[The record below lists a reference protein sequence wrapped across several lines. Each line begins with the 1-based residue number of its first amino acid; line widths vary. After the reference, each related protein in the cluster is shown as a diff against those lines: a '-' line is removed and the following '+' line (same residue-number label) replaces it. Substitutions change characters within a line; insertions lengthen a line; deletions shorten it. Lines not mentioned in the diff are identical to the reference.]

1 MSASKPAALFD
12 SPSRLLVKVCGLTR
26 QQDAD
31 ACAEAGVDL
40 CGFIFHPASPRAV
53 TPAVAA
59 GLHSHGM
66 ARVGVFVKQSADE
79 VLAIMDAAR
88 LDFAQLHGGQ
98 DAAFCDRVGA
108 ERVIRVAWP
117 QRHVDASGLNAGAG
131 LASLHAELAGLAP
144 HVRCFLLDA
153 GTSGGGH
160 GATMD
165 WAALRGLAPGAPW
178 LLAGG
183 LTPDN
188 VASAVAACGGHDPA
202 MLIGVDLNSGVESA
216 PGRKDAPRVAAALA
230 ALRTA

>member
-1 MSASKPAALFD
+1 MNSSKPATLFD
-12 SPSRLLVKVCGLTR
+12 TPSRLLVKVCGLTR

-31 ACAEAGVDL
+31 ACAQTGVDL

-66 ARVGVFVKQSADE
+66 ARVGVFVKQSTDE

-98 DAAFCDRVGA
+98 DAAFCDRVGR

-117 QRHVDASGLNAGAG
+117 QRHVDTAGYADR
-131 LASLHAELAGLAP
+131 ASLEAELAGLAP

-160 GATMD
+160 GTTMD
-165 WAALRGLAPGAPW
+165 WAALRGLAPRAPW

-183 LTPDN
+183 LTADN
-188 VASAVAACGGHDPA
+188 VAAAVAACGGHAPA

-216 PGRKDAPRVAAALA
+216 PGQKDATRVAAALA
-230 ALRTA
+230 ALRG

>member
-1 MSASKPAALFD
+1 MNSSKPSAVFD

-31 ACAEAGVDL
+31 VCARAGVDL
-40 CGFIFHPASPRAV
+40 CGFIFHPASPRGV

-98 DAAFCDRVGA
+98 DAAFCDRVGP

-117 QRHVDASGLNAGAG
+117 QRHADSAGHVDR
-131 LASLHAELAGLAP
+131 ASLHAELAELAL

-188 VASAVAACGGHDPA
+188 VAAAVAACGGHDPA

-216 PGRKDAPRVAAALA
+216 PGQKDAPRVAAALA
-230 ALRTA
+230 ALRAA

>member
-1 MSASKPAALFD
+1 MNAATDIFGHHGQR
-12 SPSRLLVKVCGLTR
+12 PSRLLVKVCGLTR
-26 QQDAD
+26 QRDVD
-31 ACAEAGVDL
+31 ACADAGVDL

-66 ARVGVFVKQSADE
+66 ARVGVFVRQSADE
-79 VLAIMDAAR
+79 VLVVMDAAR

-98 DAAFCDRVGA
+98 DAAFCHRVGP

-117 QRHVDASGLNAGAG
+117 QRHVDSAGYADRVA
-131 LASLHAELAGLAP
+131 LEAELAGLAP

-165 WAALRGLAPGAPW
+165 WAALRGLSPGAPW

-188 VASAVAACGGHDPA
+188 VTSAVAACGGGS
-202 MLIGVDLNSGVESA
+202 MIGVDLNSGVESA
-216 PGRKDAPRVAAALA
+216 PGQKDAPRVAAALA
-230 ALRTA
+230 ALRAA

>member
-1 MSASKPAALFD
+1 MNASKPSAVFD
-12 SPSRLLVKVCGLTR
+12 TLSRLLVKVCGLTR

-31 ACAEAGVDL
+31 ACADAGVDL
-40 CGFIFHPASPRAV
+40 CGFIFHPASPRGV

-79 VLAIMDAAR
+79 VLAVMDAAR

-98 DAAFCDRVGA
+98 DAAFCDRVGP
-108 ERVIRVAWP
+108 ERVIRAAWP
-117 QRHVDASGLNAGAG
+117 QRHVDPAGHADRSA
-131 LASLHAELAGLAP
+131 LEAELAGLAP

-165 WAALRGLAPGAPW
+165 WSALRGLAPGAPW

-188 VASAVAACGGHDPA
+188 VASAVAACGGHAPA
-202 MLIGVDLNSGVESA
+202 MLMGVDLNSGVESA
-216 PGRKDAPRVAAALA
+216 PGQKDARLVASALA

>member
-1 MSASKPAALFD
+1 MKPAAVFD
-12 SPSRLLVKVCGLTR
+12 TSSRLLVKVCGLTR

-31 ACAEAGVDL
+31 ACAQAGVDL
-40 CGFIFHPASPRAV
+40 CGFIFHPSSPRGV

-98 DAAFCDRVGA
+98 DAAFCDRVGR

-117 QRHVDASGLNAGAG
+117 QRHVDSAG
-131 LASLHAELAGLAP
+131 LITGTGRTALQAELSVLAP

-216 PGRKDAPRVAAALA
+216 PGQKDATRVAAALA
-230 ALRTA
+230 ALRG

>member
-1 MSASKPAALFD
+1 MNSSKPATLFD
-12 SPSRLLVKVCGLTR
+12 APSRLLVKVCGLTR

-40 CGFIFHPASPRAV
+40 CGFIFHPASPRGV

-98 DAAFCDRVGA
+98 DAAFCDRVGP
-108 ERVIRVAWP
+108 ERVIRAAWP
-117 QRHVDASGLNAGAG
+117 QRHADRSALQ
-131 LASLHAELAGLAP
+131 AELAGLAP

-165 WAALRGLAPGAPW
+165 WSALRGLAPGAPW

-188 VASAVAACGGHDPA
+188 VAGAVAPCGGHDPGA
-202 MLIGVDLNSGVESA
+202 LIGVDLNSGVESA
-216 PGRKDAPRVAAALA
+216 PGQKDATRVAAALA
-230 ALRTA
+230 ALRAA

>member
-1 MSASKPAALFD
+1 MNPSKPAALFD
-12 SPSRLLVKVCGLTR
+12 SPNRLLVKVCGLTR

-40 CGFIFHPASPRAV
+40 CGFIFHPASPRGVA
-53 TPAVAA
+53 PAVAA

-117 QRHVDASGLNAGAG
+117 QRHADRTTLE
-131 LASLHAELAGLAP
+131 AELAGLAP

-188 VASAVAACGGHDPA
+188 VVSAVAACGGHDPA

-216 PGRKDAPRVAAALA
+216 PGQKNVRLVASALA
-230 ALRTA
+230 ALRG

>member
-1 MSASKPAALFD
+1 MTPAALFD
-12 SPSRLLVKVCGLTR
+12 SPNRLLVKVCGLTR

-59 GLHSHGM
+59 GLRSHGM

-79 VLAIMDAAR
+79 VLAIMDAVR

-98 DAAFCDRVGA
+98 DAAFCDRVGR
-108 ERVIRVAWP
+108 ERVVRVAWP
-117 QRHVDASGLNAGAG
+117 QRHADRTALE
-131 LASLHAELAGLAP
+131 AELAGLAP

-188 VASAVAACGGHDPA
+188 AASAVAACGGHDPA

-216 PGRKDAPRVAAALA
+216 PGQKDATRVAAALA
-230 ALRTA
+230 VLRTA

>member
-1 MSASKPAALFD
+1 MSSSKPATLFD
-12 SPSRLLVKVCGLTR
+12 APSRLLVKVCGLTR

-59 GLHSHGM
+59 GLHSHGL

-79 VLAIMDAAR
+79 VLAIMDATR

-98 DAAFCDRVGA
+98 DAAFCDRVGP
-108 ERVIRVAWP
+108 ERVIRAAWP
-117 QRHVDASGLNAGAG
+117 QRHADRSALQ
-131 LASLHAELAGLAP
+131 AELAGLAP
-144 HVRCFLLDA
+144 HVHCFLLDA

-165 WAALRGLAPGAPW
+165 WSALRGLAPGAPW

-188 VASAVAACGGHDPA
+188 VAGAVAACGGHDPGA
-202 MLIGVDLNSGVESA
+202 LIGVDLNSGVESA
-216 PGRKDAPRVAAALA
+216 PGQKDATRVAAALA
-230 ALRTA
+230 ALRAA

>member
-1 MSASKPAALFD
+1 MKPAAVFD
-12 SPSRLLVKVCGLTR
+12 TPSRLLVKVCGLTR

-31 ACAEAGVDL
+31 ACAQAGVDL
-40 CGFIFHPASPRAV
+40 CGFIFHPASPRGV

-98 DAAFCDRVGA
+98 DAAFCDRVGR

-117 QRHVDASGLNAGAG
+117 QRHADSAGHADRRA
-131 LASLHAELAGLAP
+131 LEAELAGLAP

-160 GATMD
+160 GSTMD
-165 WAALRGLAPGAPW
+165 WAALRGLAPGVPW

-188 VASAVAACGGHDPA
+188 VAAAVAACGGHDPA

-216 PGRKDAPRVAAALA
+216 PGQKDATRVAAALA